1 MFKYSPKKTLS
12 MPISLMN
19 YIINESEPEIPEC
32 QSFPIEEKR
41 EIEPD
46 EELNFDL
53 DLAY

>member
-1 MFKYSPKKTLS
+1 MFKKECFRTLT
-12 MPISLMN
+12 MPISLIN